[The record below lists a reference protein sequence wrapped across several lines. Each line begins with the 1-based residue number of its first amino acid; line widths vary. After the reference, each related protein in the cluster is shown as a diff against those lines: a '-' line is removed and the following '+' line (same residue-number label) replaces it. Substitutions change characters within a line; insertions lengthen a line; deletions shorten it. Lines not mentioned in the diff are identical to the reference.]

1 MKKIE
6 ILKDALAMDRTE
18 LVPSKVCKTKIIHV
32 TQDEFCE
39 LFKHLNDRDVPDGC
53 DCDTIFIG
61 NYIFK
66 KK

>member
-32 TQDEFCE
+32 VRRTS
-39 LFKHLNDRDVPDGC
+39 K
-53 DCDTIFIG
+53 
-61 NYIFK
+61 
-66 KK
+66 